1 MNFLFGWS
9 LLKLLWEG
17 RKLLSNISSPHLKQ
31 LIIEIGTAND
41 HSSGGVP
48 HTWKPLFISHGN
60 QKQGKSA
67 SEKTNTSHEHDVPI
81 CTLDQ
86 HTDTSSTGL
95 LRNHRFT
102 RIAAEGW
109 ERNFSLKK
117 PGLALVTNH
126 SCAER
131 LWVSVKKSIV
141 VPSQ

>member
-1 MNFLFGWS
+1 MEIKNKGS
-9 LLKLLWEG
+9 RQV
-17 RKLLSNISSPHLKQ
+17 RKQ
-31 LIIEIGTAND
+31 
-41 HSSGGVP
+41 
-48 HTWKPLFISHGN
+48 
-60 QKQGKSA
+60 
-67 SEKTNTSHEHDVPI
+67 TNTSHENDVPI

-109 ERNFSLKK
+109 ERN
-117 PGLALVTNH
+117 H